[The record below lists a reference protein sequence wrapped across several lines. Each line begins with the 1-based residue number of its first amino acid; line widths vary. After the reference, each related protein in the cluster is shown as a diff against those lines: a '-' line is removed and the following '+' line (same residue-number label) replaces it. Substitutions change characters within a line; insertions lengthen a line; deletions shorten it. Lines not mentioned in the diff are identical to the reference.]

1 MATVLVVD
9 DEDSIVDLLA
19 EVISDAGHTALT
31 ATNGFDALE
40 LARSHHPTLVI
51 SDVMM
56 PLMDGYTLVKA
67 LHADPA
73 LADTMVILMSAGF
86 KQEQSHL
93 GTSMAFIPKPL
104 DLNMIEHL
112 LPRLP

>member
-19 EVISDAGHTALT
+19 DVVSDAGHTALT
-31 ATNGFDALE
+31 ATNAFDALE
-40 LARSHHPTLVI
+40 LARCHHPTLVI

-56 PLMDGYTLVKA
+56 PLMDGYALVKA
-67 LHADPA
+67 LQADPT
-73 LADTMVILMSAGF
+73 LADTMIILMSAGF
-86 KQEQSHL
+86 REDQAQL
-93 GTSMAFIPKPL
+93 GTAMAFIPKPL